1 MTASLASRLREQK
14 VAVAFSSG
22 FFGFYHHAG
31 VLRALLE
38 HDIRPVHV
46 CGTSAGAIVAALY
59 GAGLDGQ
66 EICDALL
73 EIKRKD
79 FWDFQFPFTKK
90 GFGWLAGER
99 LGAAL
104 ARLLPT
110 HSFETCRVPVVMGV
124 YRVRDGRSIHLG
136 KGSLIL
142 GVRASCA
149 VPYLFQPVQ
158 IDNEI
163 YWDGGF
169 QEKTP
174 LGHLVNDR
182 EVETVLVSHMPPRE
196 HRNGKPPKEGLFSNI
211 SFLADTPPEERRE
224 RDRVAVRFLREQ
236 GKTVHVLSPERIW
249 LGPFSLDKAQDAM
262 DFGYERAKEALATTD
277 DTLPGSDELS

>member
-1 MTASLASRLREQK
+1 METLASRLKQQK

-31 VLRALLE
+31 VLRALLA

-46 CGTSAGAIVAALY
+46 CGTSAGAIVAGMY
-59 GAGLDGQ
+59 GAGLDGD
-66 EICDALL
+66 EICNALL

-79 FWDFQFPFTKK
+79 FWDFQIPFSKK

-104 ARLLPT
+104 ARLLPN

-124 YRVRDGRSIHLG
+124 YRVRDGRSIHMRS
-136 KGSLIL
+136 GSLIL
-142 GVRASCA
+142 GIRASCA

-158 IDNEI
+158 IDDEI

-174 LGHLVNDR
+174 LGHLVNDSS
-182 EVETVLVSHMPPRE
+182 VDTVFISHMPPRE
-196 HRNGKPPKEGLFSNI
+196 HRNGKPPKEGLFSNL
-211 SFLADTPPEERRE
+211 SFFADTPPEERRE
-224 RDRVAVRFLREQ
+224 RDRVAVKFLRDS
-236 GKTVHVLSPERIW
+236 GKSVQVLSPDRIW
-249 LGPFSLDKAQDAM
+249 LGPFSLDKAQEAM
-262 DFGYERAKEALATTD
+262 DFGYQRAMEALASTEE
-277 DTLPGSDELS
+277 TLPGSKEIS

>member
-1 MTASLASRLREQK
+1 MESLATRLKQQK
-14 VAVAFSSG
+14 VAVSFSSG

-38 HDIRPVHV
+38 NDIRPVHV

-59 GAGLDGQ
+59 GAGLDGDD
-66 EICDALL
+66 ICAALL

-79 FWDFQFPFTKK
+79 FWDFQVPFSKK
-90 GFGWLAGER
+90 GFGLLAGER

-104 ARLLPT
+104 ARLLPV
-110 HSFETCRVPVVMGV
+110 HSFEACRVPVSMGA
-124 YRVRDGRSIHLG
+124 YRVRDGRSIQMRS
-136 KGSLIL
+136 GSLIL

-149 VPYLFQPVQ
+149 VPYMFQPVE

-174 LGHLVNDR
+174 LGHLVPDDT
-182 EVETVLVSHMPPRE
+182 VETVFISHMPPRE

-211 SFLADTPPEERRE
+211 SFFADTPPEERRE
-224 RDRVAVRFLREQ
+224 RDRIAVKVLREH
-236 GKTVHVLSPERIW
+236 GKTVHVFSPDRIW
-249 LGPFSLDKAQDAM
+249 LGPFSLDKAQAAM
-262 DFGYERAKEALATTD
+262 DFGYDRAKEALATTEE
-277 DTLPGSDELS
+277 TLPGSDELA